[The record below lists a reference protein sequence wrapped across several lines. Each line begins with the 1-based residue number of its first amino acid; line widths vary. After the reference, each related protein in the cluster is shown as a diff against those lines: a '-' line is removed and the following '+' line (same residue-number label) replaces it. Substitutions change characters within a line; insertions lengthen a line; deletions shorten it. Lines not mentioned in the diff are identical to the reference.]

1 MVERRLSMLICLFLF
16 LFFIYLLAF
25 SGIFHS
31 SDAVSMFC
39 VTESLV
45 KRGGFSVSPMW
56 WMGPAFRNPGLDGE
70 LYSKYGLGQ
79 SLLAAPLY
87 WLAMQIPGLG
97 HVQTVMLF
105 SAFVTALNAVVVFL
119 YVLAVTRSQ
128 SVALLVALIFG
139 LCTPAAVYAKHF
151 FSEPLV
157 ALGLTLAAYFLLL
170 YRERG
175 GPAWAL
181 AAGAALALTI
191 LTKAVNLAAAP
202 VFALY
207 AFWPRGGGRRRGLDC
222 SNDLSRYYN
231 PLASTSLDIGLFGLP
246 LVVALLTI
254 ALYNYLRFGH
264 VLETGY
270 QNVSFSTPLLK
281 GVYGLLLSPGKG
293 LFLYSPILGL
303 ALLSIPALFR
313 RQRAEAILI
322 ALLFVIYCV
331 LFGTWYSWRGGV
343 TNWGPRLIVPLCP
356 LLAMALT
363 PAVEFVC
370 SNDLSRY
377 YRWLVSIGFLL
388 LFALSFVIQVV
399 GAAISPVLYESRLAE
414 RFSDWVG
421 LLVYNPRYSPLVGY
435 WRLLRLDNLDLA
447 WARLH
452 NQRLGFDGLLLLVTV
467 GLILAWG
474 AGLLYLLRSND
485 LSRYYYPLIACALLL
500 PPLVAGFSLKRY
512 YHDPHYQVGPD
523 YQALLAHLEDEA
535 QADEALILND
545 ASYVNTI
552 LNGNKARLNV
562 YSLDKDESPWE
573 GETESLLDRLVG
585 RYERIWLA
593 TKPIPA
599 FGWPPPLDMW
609 FASRAYRLA
618 EAEVEFSQ
626 RLRLVLYAT
635 RNAPD
640 PQQPQRAADW
650 RFGSNVRLL
659 GYDLYTGDGPLHS
672 GDAFQLSFL
681 WEASGPVS
689 ENYMIFVHLLDE
701 SGRAW
706 WQVDRP
712 GQDGYRPTQS
722 WRPGEKLRDNYWL
735 EIPPNLPPGQYQL
748 VAGMYSLETLERLPL
763 RGVDGEVTG
772 DRLLL
777 GDITIS
783 P

>member
-1 MVERRLSMLICLFLF
+1 MVERRLSVLICLFLF

-25 SGIFHS
+25 SGILHS

-39 VTESLV
+39 VTESIV

-79 SLLAAPLY
+79 SLLAVPLY
-87 WLAMQIPGLG
+87 WLAMQTPGLG
-97 HVQTVMLF
+97 QVQTVMLF
-105 SAFVTALNAVVVFL
+105 SALVTALNAVVVFL
-119 YVLAVTRSQ
+119 YVLAVARSQ
-128 SVALLVALIFG
+128 STALLVALIFG

-157 ALGLTLAAYFLLL
+157 ALGLTLTVYFLLL

-175 GPAWAL
+175 RPFHVL
-181 AAGAALALTI
+181 AAGMALALTI
-191 LTKAVNLAAAP
+191 LTKTVNVATVP
-202 VFALY
+202 IFALY
-207 AFWPRGGGRRRGLDC
+207 AFWPRRGGKGRG
-222 SNDLSRYYN
+222 
-231 PLASTSLDIGLFGLP
+231 LDIGLFGLP
-246 LVVALLTI
+246 LVVSLLTI
-254 ALYNYLRFGH
+254 ALYNYLRFGN

-270 QNVSFSTPLLK
+270 QNVSFSTSFLK

-293 LFLYSPILGL
+293 LFFYSPILGL
-303 ALLSIPALFR
+303 ALLSIPALLR
-313 RQRAEAILI
+313 RQRREAILI
-322 ALLFVIYCV
+322 ASLFVVYCV
-331 LFGTWYSWRGGV
+331 LFGTWYSWRGGT
-343 TNWGPRLIVPLCP
+343 TNWGPRLIVPLSP

-370 SNDLSRY
+370 SHDLSRY
-377 YRWLVSIGFLL
+377 YKWLASIGFLF

-414 RFSDWVG
+414 RFPDWVG
-421 LLVYNPRYSPLVGY
+421 LLVYNPHYSPLVGY
-435 WRLLRLDNLDLA
+435 WRLLHLENLDLA
-447 WARLH
+447 WARLY
-452 NQRLGFDGLLLLVTV
+452 NQRLGVDWLILIVTV

-485 LSRYYYPLIACALLL
+485 LSRGQVPGTSKVPGTLGKRAVLIACALLL
-500 PPLVAGFSLKRY
+500 PPLVAGFSLQRY

-523 YQALLAHLEDEA
+523 YQALLAHLEDKA
-535 QADEALILND
+535 QANEALVLDD
-545 ASYVNTI
+545 ASYVNTV
-552 LNGNKARLNV
+552 LNYSKARLNV
-562 YSLDKDESPWE
+562 YSLDKDELPQE
-573 GETESLLDRLVG
+573 EETESLLERLVG

-593 TKPIPA
+593 TKPIPP
-599 FGWPPPLDMW
+599 FGWPLPVDMW
-609 FASRAYRLA
+609 FASRAYRL
-618 EAEVEFSQ
+618 AEVEFSQ

-640 PQQPQRAADW
+640 PQQPQQATDW
-650 RFGSNVRLL
+650 RFGSNIRLL
-659 GYDLYTGDGPLHS
+659 GYDLHTDNGALSG

-681 WEASGPVS
+681 WEATGPVT

-706 WQVDRP
+706 LQVDRP

-735 EIPPNLPPGQYQL
+735 EVPPDVPPGPYHL
-748 VAGMYSLETLERLPL
+748 VAGMHGWETLECLPI
-763 RGVDGEVTG
+763 RGVDGEVIG
-772 DRLLL
+772 DQLSL
-777 GDITIS
+777 GDITVS